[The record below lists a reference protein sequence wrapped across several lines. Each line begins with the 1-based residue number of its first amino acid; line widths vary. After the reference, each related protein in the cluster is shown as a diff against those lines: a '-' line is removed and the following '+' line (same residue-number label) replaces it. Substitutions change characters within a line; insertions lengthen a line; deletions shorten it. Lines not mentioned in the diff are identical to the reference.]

1 MYSLA
6 WAQIWPPSSDTSTRW
21 PRPVRSRA
29 ISAASTPLT
38 RFSEAMWSAIVM
50 AIVVGSP
57 SSVPVA
63 LISPPDAC
71 ADRSAPS
78 RSASGPIGPN
88 AEPVA
93 YTSRG
98 LRAERSS

>member
-6 WAQIWPPSSDTSTRW
+6 WAQIWLPSSETSTRW
-21 PRPVRSRA
+21 PRPVRWRA

-38 RFSEAMWSAIVM
+38 RLSDEMWSAIVT
-50 AIVVGSP
+50 ATVVGSP

-63 LISPPDAC
+63 LISPPAAC
-71 ADRSAPS
+71 AERSAPS

-93 YTSRG
+93 YTRRG
-98 LRAERSS
+98 LRAASTS

>member
-1 MYSLA
+1 
-6 WAQIWPPSSDTSTRW
+6 
-21 PRPVRSRA
+21 
-29 ISAASTPLT
+29 
-38 RFSEAMWSAIVM
+38 MWSAIVT
-50 AIVVGSP
+50 ATVVGSP

-63 LISPPDAC
+63 LIRPPAAC

-88 AEPVA
+88 ADPVA

-98 LRAERSS
+98 LRAASAS